1 MATLSASRRNL
12 ANSALNSPRPSISGS
27 LFPNITQ
34 INGHRMTSVTEDDET
49 NKTVERKEQ
58 CLTTDKLKDPRS
70 CSERSDSGF
79 SECSTCSSA
88 SASCLCTMPLLDK
101 THSIKEEKIV
111 NTEAEEE
118 PQSEI
123 EEEPLSEK
131 DEEPLSEKDEDPRS
145 EIDEEPQ
152 SEKDEEHEEN
162 VQELQQTEESSSEQD
177 AKSEISSLEFDD
189 ITKLTDNNIVVSLQ
203 VPTRQPTK
211 NQNDDDT
218 TDDDSFDDIN
228 RPQSEIERRKFALE
242 VNMKKP
248 SSPLLQEEFSLTKL
262 KKENK
267 VSLLMEKFN
276 KKPKSQSL
284 SATDCKVTSF
294 VAKDSKADL
303 KTNIKTITIPASVVD
318 VECGNN
324 IKTSMSTKINH
335 LKLNSLDK
343 SKYSA
348 PTTPPTTTF
357 RLSGRVREATERLS
371 KPKQQP
377 TVEHNIVSPVVIKPP
392 KINKTSTILNHNE
405 NFKKATDFWKR

>member
-12 ANSALNSPRPSISGS
+12 ANAAINSPRPSISGS

-34 INGHRMTSVTEDDET
+34 TNGHRMTSVTEDDET
-49 NKTVERKEQ
+49 NKNVVRKQQ
-58 CLTTDKLKDPRS
+58 CLITDKLKDPRS

-88 SASCLCTMPLLDK
+88 SASCVCTMPLLDK
-101 THSIKEEKIV
+101 NHSIEEEKIV
-111 NTEAEEE
+111 NAEIEEE
-118 PQSEI
+118 SLSEKK
-123 EEEPLSEK
+123 EEPLSEK
-131 DEEPLSEKDEDPRS
+131 DEE
-145 EIDEEPQ
+145 
-152 SEKDEEHEEN
+152 HEEII
-162 VQELQQTEESSSEQD
+162 QELQQTEDTYSEQD

-189 ITKLTDNNIVVSLQ
+189 VTKLSDSDQNIVVSLQ
-203 VPTRQPTK
+203 VPIHQPTTIH
-211 NQNDDDT
+211 NDDDT
-218 TDDDSFDDIN
+218 TDDDSFDDLN
-228 RPQSEIERRKFALE
+228 RPQSEIEKRKFALE

-248 SSPLLQEEFSLTKL
+248 SSPLIQPEFSLTKL

-267 VSLLMEKFN
+267 VALLMEKFN
-276 KKPKSQSL
+276 TKPKSQCS
-284 SATDCKVTSF
+284 SPTDCKVTSF
-294 VAKDSKADL
+294 VAKDSKSDL
-303 KTNIKTITIPASVVD
+303 KTNIKTITIPASVVG
-318 VECGNN
+318 VKCGNKN
-324 IKTSMSTKINH
+324 KTSLSTKTNH

-343 SKYSA
+343 SKSPA

-392 KINKTSTILNHNE
+392 KINKTSTILNNNE

>member
-12 ANSALNSPRPSISGS
+12 ANSALNSPRLSISGS

-88 SASCLCTMPLLDK
+88 NASCLCTMPLLDK
-101 THSIKEEKIV
+101 NYSIKEEKII
-111 NTEAEEE
+111 NTG
-118 PQSEI
+118 I

-131 DEEPLSEKDEDPRS
+131 G
-145 EIDEEPQ
+145 
-152 SEKDEEHEEN
+152 EEHQDN
-162 VQELQQTEESSSEQD
+162 IQELHLIEDSSSEQD

-189 ITKLTDNNIVVSLQ
+189 ITKLTDSDKNIVVSLQ
-203 VPTRQPTK
+203 VPARQPTT
-211 NQNDDDT
+211 NHNDDDI

-276 KKPKSQSL
+276 TKPKSQCS
-284 SATDCKVTSF
+284 SPTECKVTSF

-303 KTNIKTITIPASVVD
+303 KTNIKTITTPASVVD
-318 VECGNN
+318 IKCGNN
-324 IKTSMSTKINH
+324 IKTSMSTKFNH

-343 SKYSA
+343 SKSPA

-392 KINKTSTILNHNE
+392 KINKTSTILNNNE

>member
-1 MATLSASRRNL
+1 MATLSASRRNM

-101 THSIKEEKIV
+101 NHSIKEEKIV
-111 NTEAEEE
+111 NTE
-118 PQSEI
+118 I
-123 EEEPLSEK
+123 EEETL
-131 DEEPLSEKDEDPRS
+131 
-145 EIDEEPQ
+145 

-162 VQELQQTEESSSEQD
+162 IQELHPIEDSSSEQD
-177 AKSEISSLEFDD
+177 AKSEISSLEYDD
-189 ITKLTDNNIVVSLQ
+189 ITKLTDSDQNIVVSLQ
-203 VPTRQPTK
+203 VPARQTTT
-211 NQNDDDT
+211 NHNDDDY

-228 RPQSEIERRKFALE
+228 KPQSEIERRKFALE

-248 SSPLLQEEFSLTKL
+248 SSPLLQEELSLRKL

-276 KKPKSQSL
+276 TKPKSQCS
-284 SATDCKVTSF
+284 SPTECKVTSF

-318 VECGNN
+318 VKCGNN

-343 SKYSA
+343 SKYPA

-392 KINKTSTILNHNE
+392 KINKTSTILNNNE